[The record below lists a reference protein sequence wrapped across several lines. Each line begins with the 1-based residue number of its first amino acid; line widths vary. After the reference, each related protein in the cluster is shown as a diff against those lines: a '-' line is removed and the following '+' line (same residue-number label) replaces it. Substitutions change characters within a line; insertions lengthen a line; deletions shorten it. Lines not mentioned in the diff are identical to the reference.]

1 MCANGCIPRRQP
13 EAVENEKTRCET
25 SSISKPLN
33 LGRTNLPFKLSNK
46 TIVVIEDLPVVQCSN
61 CSEYF
66 LKDEVMSKVDD
77 ILAKIN
83 ENVELEV
90 IPFAA

>member
-1 MCANGCIPRRQP
+1 MEIWLKNQEEPKMKCHNCG
-13 EAVENEKTRCET
+13 AVMEF
-25 SSISKPLN
+25 I
-33 LGRTNLPFKLSNK
+33 RTNLPFKLSNK

-66 LKDEVMSKVDD
+66 LEDEVMSKVDD